1 MMLTNKIGLPQVQA
15 RQPEAPKSQIHV
27 LTLDEAEHVVGGVKT
42 NPKHLHGILLLSPV
56 HT

>member
-1 MMLTNKIGLPQVQA
+1 MMLTNKIKVPQLQA
-15 RQPEAPKSQIHV
+15 RQPEAPKSQIRV

-42 NPKHLHGILLLSPV
+42 NPKHLHGIMLLCPV